1 MRGLH
6 FIIGVLVL
14 VIFLFSGYYMVDF
27 VPDLPAAE
35 RMTWRANHIYLLM
48 MAIGHLLLG
57 GYYRDTRLDYTR
69 AMQTVGSIFMFAGS
83 LLAIL
88 AFFLE
93 AGSTDLDGRIYSF
106 AAALCIFS
114 GTILHS
120 LSTLIDSHKA
130 KVKS

>member
-1 MRGLH
+1 
-6 FIIGVLVL
+6 
-14 VIFLFSGYYMVDF
+14 MVDF

-57 GYYRDTRLDYTR
+57 GYYRDTQHEVTR
-69 AMQTVGSIFMFAGS
+69 AMQTVGSILMFAS
-83 LLAIL
+83 SVLAIL
-88 AFFLE
+88 AFLFE
-93 AGSTDLDGRIYSF
+93 AGSSDLDSRIYSF

-120 LSTLIDSHKA
+120 LSTIIDRRISPA
-130 KVKS
+130 E